1 MILPIIFE
9 PDPILRQQSQPVKKV
24 TKRIKTLM
32 DNMLETMYEADGVG
46 LAAPQVGIN
55 ERMIVID
62 VGKGPILLINPEI
75 TVKTGQERDVEGC
88 LSIPGKNAYITRA
101 SKVEVVG
108 IDPKGKKVQI
118 KAEGLLARAFQHE
131 IDHLDGILF
140 IDYVSKEGSELKN

>member
-140 IDYVSKEGSELKN
+140 IDYVSKEGSELEN